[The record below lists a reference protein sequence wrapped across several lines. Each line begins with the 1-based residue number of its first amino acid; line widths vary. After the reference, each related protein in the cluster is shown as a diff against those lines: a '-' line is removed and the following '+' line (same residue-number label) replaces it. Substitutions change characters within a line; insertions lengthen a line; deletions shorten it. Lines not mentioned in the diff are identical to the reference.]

1 MADKLTT
8 LLIELAKRTRNGS
21 FTWDP
26 TATAGVYQASFPRYT
41 LQLSV
46 RRTPI
51 GSEDYVLTILNSE
64 GTVIEQAADT
74 DFANRLQDALPMMSE
89 MYSAARRQALGV
101 DGAID
106 DILGELSK
114 RDVSHQG

>member
-1 MADKLTT
+1 MVSVAPRSVGTSASKLNDLTSRIIAT
-8 LLIELAKRTRNGS
+8 LTEL
-21 FTWDP
+21 
-26 TATAGVYQASFPRYT
+26 
-41 LQLSV
+41 
-46 RRTPI
+46 
-51 GSEDYVLTILNSE
+51 SEDYVLTILNSE

-114 RDVSHQG
+114 RIPFE

>member
-1 MADKLTT
+1 
-8 LLIELAKRTRNGS
+8 
-21 FTWDP
+21 
-26 TATAGVYQASFPRYT
+26 